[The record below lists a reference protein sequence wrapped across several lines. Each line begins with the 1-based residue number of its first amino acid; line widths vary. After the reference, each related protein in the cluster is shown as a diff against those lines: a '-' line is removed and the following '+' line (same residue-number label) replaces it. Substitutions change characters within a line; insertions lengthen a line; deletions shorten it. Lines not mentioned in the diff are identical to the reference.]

1 MEWMLRTDHTYE
13 KHPLAGFVANIDG
26 RGAGTEFR
34 LLGTGHPALA
44 APFPHRV
51 ELHLKLGMSDSLN
64 MKQIVSVI
72 VLLYLWA
79 SQAAAN
85 PDYWRHEWPKTDF
98 TRH

>member
-26 RGAGTEFR
+26 RGAGAEFR
-34 LLGTGHPALA
+34 LLGTRHPALT
-44 APFPHRV
+44 APFSHRV
-51 ELHLKLGMSDSLN
+51 ELHLKPGMSDSLN

-72 VLLYLWA
+72 VLLCLWA

-85 PDYWRHEWPKTDF
+85 PDYWRHERPKADF
-98 TRH
+98 TNH